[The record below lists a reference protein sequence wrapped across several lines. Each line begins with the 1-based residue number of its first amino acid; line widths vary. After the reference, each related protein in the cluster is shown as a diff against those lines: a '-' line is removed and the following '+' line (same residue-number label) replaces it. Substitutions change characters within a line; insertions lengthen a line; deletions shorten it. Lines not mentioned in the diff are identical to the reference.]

1 MLINFVTETEP
12 PTLTECRAALE
23 AVRTVVT
30 ALVEFIQ
37 QHGSRKTQDGTHNVG
52 PGQPKYKVSMCR
64 DLALRGSCPRS
75 TNCTFAHSDME
86 LDK

>member
-1 MLINFVTETEP
+1 M
-12 PTLTECRAALE
+12 ECRAALE

-37 QHGSRKTQDGTHNVG
+37 QHGSRKTQDGTHTVG

>member
-1 MLINFVTETEP
+1 MYLSETES
-12 PTLTECRAALE
+12 PTLGECRTALE
-23 AVRTVVT
+23 AVKTVVG

-37 QHGSRKTQDGTHNVG
+37 QHGNRKPQDGSHNMG

-75 TNCTFAHSDME
+75 MNCTFAHSDME